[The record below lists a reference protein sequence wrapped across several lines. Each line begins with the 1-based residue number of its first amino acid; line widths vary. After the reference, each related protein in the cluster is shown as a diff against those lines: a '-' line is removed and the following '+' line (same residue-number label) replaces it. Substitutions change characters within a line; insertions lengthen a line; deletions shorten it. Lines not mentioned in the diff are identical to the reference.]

1 MLLCTIFQGDTEYNG
16 QTYKSNIGYFVLEAF
31 DDMAFSEVKQAIDF
45 LAENQIDDL
54 ILDLR
59 FSPGGSVALCRYLM
73 TAITKS
79 AVPSVDGSVFKK
91 LPMKKEFGRYGNFI
105 YSDEVITIDAE

>member
-1 MLLCTIFQGDTEYNG
+1 MLLCTIFQGDTDYNG

-59 FSPGGSVALCRYLM
+59 FSPGGSL
-73 TAITKS
+73 ITGGGWPDCS
-79 AVPSVDGSVFKK
+79 ACPPLFF
-91 LPMKKEFGRYGNFI
+91 PQ
-105 YSDEVITIDAE
+105 